1 MNYTIK
7 PGARSGRVSI
17 PASKSYAHR
26 QLICAALA
34 VNMSGRETVIE
45 CDGMSKDILATAE
58 CLKRLGAGID
68 IEDGCIVV
76 SAGAGAFSGLR
87 RSNQSGA
94 SSDAEHASGESYE
107 AVLPCNESGEA
118 ILPCNESGS
127 TLRFMLPVAAALGA
141 RARFEMADGLAAR
154 PVDALLNVMTEH
166 GVQVTKGRN
175 CISIEGRLS
184 AGEYSIPGNVS
195 SQYISGLLMALPLLD
210 GDSSLKVTGTIESAD
225 YIKITEDTLRSFG
238 VKLTTQCVANTADS
252 INSTIGDNSA
262 DINSD
267 TVEADVATGRYYIIP
282 GNRIFTSKACM
293 SVEQDWSNA
302 AFFMCM
308 GALSKEGI
316 TLEQMPLNSVQGDRA
331 IMQVIEDMG
340 AEICKDCSDGTC
352 QITVRRK
359 SLTGITVDASAIPD
373 LVPTIAA
380 LASLCEG
387 TTRIINAQR
396 LRIKESDRLRTTANM
411 LKALGADVT
420 ELDDGLIIE
429 GKKSLAGGTV
439 DACNDHRIA
448 MAAAVAACGCT
459 GDVTVLGAECVAK
472 SFPAFWER
480 LELLTRCPTAPLT
493 RCPTD
498 PLTH

>member
-68 IEDGCIVV
+68 LGDGCIRV
-76 SAGAGAFSGLR
+76 SAGNGM
-87 RSNQSGA
+87 
-94 SSDAEHASGESYE
+94 
-107 AVLPCNESGEA
+107 LPYCKNCEVV
-118 ILPCNESGS
+118 LPCNESGS

-154 PVDALLNVMTEH
+154 PVDDLLDVMKVH
-166 GVQVTKGRN
+166 GVSVTKGRN
-175 CISIEGRLS
+175 SISIEGQMS

-195 SQYISGLLMALPLLD
+195 SQYISGLLMALPLLN
-210 GDSSLKVTGTIESAD
+210 GDSRLNVTGTIESAD
-225 YIKITEDTLRSFG
+225 YIKITEDTLNLFG
-238 VKLTTQCVANTADS
+238 VQFTVQSADNKKDATNTANDNTTKDS
-252 INSTIGDNSA
+252 A
-262 DINSD
+262 
-267 TVEADVATGRYYIIP
+267 VQGRYYNIP
-282 GNRIFTSKACM
+282 GNQTFTSKPWM
-293 SVEQDWSNA
+293 SVERDWSNA

-308 GALSKEGI
+308 GALSGDGI
-316 TLEQMPLNSVQGDRA
+316 TLREMPQDSVQGDRA
-331 IMQVIEDMG
+331 IMKVIEDMG
-340 AEICKDCSDGTC
+340 AEVRTDDCRDTCTESRKDTCGSDGSC
-352 QITVRRK
+352 RITVRRK
-359 SLTGITVDASAIPD
+359 NLKGLTVDASAIPD
-373 LVPTIAA
+373 LVPTIAV

-480 LELLTRCPTAPLT
+480 LELLTHCPAAPLT
-493 RCPTD
+493 
-498 PLTH
+498 H